1 MNQRFKSKALRTAVT
16 LAVMSQTL
24 ITSQSLFAQ
33 DAKLEEIVIT
43 STRRETNVQDTPLAV
58 SAISSEAL
66 QAQNIENTQD
76 LTSVV
81 PNVQIFGSG
90 RGTSN
95 GSFYMRGIPRVGTY
109 VDGVWQVSNVGLL
122 QRQFVELDRVEVLRG
137 PQGTLVGRDSTG
149 GSIQIFTKRPD
160 DEFGGQLSIGTG
172 SFSRRD
178 VSVSVDVPITDTL
191 HSKWTLASYDK
202 DGYVESVTT
211 GQKHGEL
218 ENTVARGDIVWDPTS
233 NFSVRYIYQQD
244 YQLSTDAGVQTF
256 INPNVAYDNG
266 WQVGIAE
273 AHDIASLAAGGRGFN
288 CQSTIAG
295 CGALDEYQTTKRQ
308 RSPNQVW
315 VKSHTLIADYEVN
328 DIISA
333 KYIYGNTRTKDGLW
347 TDYAGSEFNFFTN
360 YDVGVTEYES
370 HEVQV
375 NFTFERAT
383 AVLGAFT
390 WDQSRRSRGVEWS
403 MSDWNFPDGWGNGNG
418 GVVGGPPVTFQTRN
432 SGRQQ
437 TLNYQDVLNSPTCQM
452 TPADRGLSFPGL
464 DPNSVAGWPQPCT
477 AFNAWI
483 PLFATVVG
491 FNSTDGYNG
500 SDRSNYNAQDG
511 YAIFGEGTFDINDR
525 WDVTLG
531 FRYHDQSN
539 ESAALDIANGKLN
552 GTVELRPIIWD
563 TGFANIERA
572 IAGAIIA
579 DDGSDDNSFSKTTMR
594 FVTSYDLN
602 ENVMA
607 YFSYSEGF
615 NAGGVSVVED
625 SLGRRSDPFSPE
637 TIENMEVGLRGD
649 FLDGSLRVNATYFN
663 TDWVDIQLA
672 ASVIDRGTNLPITET
687 AVGNAAGG
695 TADGLELEL
704 TYAAT
709 QNLLLGAN
717 IGLLDTQYN
726 GIKLGAQITPDTEFA
741 GAPTKSY
748 SFSAQ
753 YDWNLAGGASI
764 VGRLQANYTGLFWR
778 SPVPQYRQDAYGGN
792 SQSGDIWRVNARA
805 VYTPRDSNYQV
816 AAYANNLTN
825 SYYVNSGFMDN
836 IWQFDFS
843 GVDAPRELGVSLTMS
858 F

>member
-1 MNQRFKSKALRTAVT
+1 MHQKFKSKTLRTAVT
-16 LAVMSQTL
+16 LAV
-24 ITSQSLFAQ
+24 ISQSMLVSQGVFAQ

-109 VDGVWQVSNVGLL
+109 VDGVWQVSTVGLL

-149 GSIQIFTKRPD
+149 GSIQIFTKRPS
-160 DEFGGQLSIGTG
+160 DEFGGQISIGTG

-178 VSVSVDVPITDTL
+178 VSASIDVPLTDTL

-233 NFSVRYIYQQD
+233 DFSVRYIYQQD

-273 AHDIASLAAGGRGFN
+273 AHDIASKAAGGRGFN
-288 CQSTIAG
+288 CQATIAG

-315 VKSHTLIADYEVN
+315 VKSHTLIADYQLN

-333 KYIYGNTRTKDGLW
+333 KYIYGKTRTKDDLW

-370 HEVQV
+370 HEFQV
-375 NFTFERAT
+375 NFTFDRAT
-383 AVLGAFT
+383 AVIGAFT
-390 WDQSRRSRGVEWS
+390 WDQERRSRGVEWS
-403 MSDWNFPDGWGNGNG
+403 MSDWSFPDGWGGGAG
-418 GVVGGPPVTFQTRN
+418 GVVGGPPVPPGLFQTRN

-437 TLNYQDVLNSPTCQM
+437 TLDYQDVLNSPTCQM
-452 TPADRGLSFPGL
+452 TPADRGVSFLGR
-464 DPNSVAGWPQPCT
+464 DPNSVSGWPQPCT

-511 YAIFGEGTFDINDR
+511 YAIFGEGTFDINDS

-531 FRYHDQSN
+531 FRYHDQEN

-552 GTVELRPIIWD
+552 KTVELRPIIWD
-563 TGFANIERA
+563 TGFASIERA
-572 IAGAIIA
+572 IAGAIIP
-579 DDGSDDNSFSKTTMR
+579 DDGSDDNSFSKSTIR
-594 FVTSYDLN
+594 FVTSYDIY
-602 ENVMA
+602 EDVMA

-709 QNLLLGAN
+709 QNLLFGAN

-764 VGRLQANYTGLFWR
+764 VSRIQANYTGLFWR

-816 AAYANNLTN
+816 AAFVNNLTD
-825 SYYVNSGFMDN
+825 SYRSND
-836 IWQFDFS
+836 
-843 GVDAPRELGVSLTMS
+843 
-858 F
+858 